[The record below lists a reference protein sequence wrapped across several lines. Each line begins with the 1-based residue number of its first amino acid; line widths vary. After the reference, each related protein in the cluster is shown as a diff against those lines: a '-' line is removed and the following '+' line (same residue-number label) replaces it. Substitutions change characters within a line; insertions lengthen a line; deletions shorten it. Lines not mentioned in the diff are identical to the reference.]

1 MWVHVGSQEAPN
13 TRKLCLTEAPT
24 VAFKSGKN
32 CIPLR
37 QTSIYAFPKS
47 WSGWIPWVYIIRILA
62 NIFKANIEKEPI
74 YPLHTG
80 QRTLSK
86 PQKINAFGTQSSC
99 PYGQRVNAC
108 GSFYS
113 EKSSIDGLDWSFLS
127 DWGLRPELAV
137 DSGEQKVGRSLSS
150 WKNKS
155 CSTKMLGKY
164 VREKKKKK
172 YYKSWIFVDQNHPGS
187 YP

>member
-1 MWVHVGSQEAPN
+1 MCVSSRWITGSSQHQEIVSDWGSYS
-13 TRKLCLTEAPT
+13 RFQIWKELHSFEAN
-24 VAFKSGKN
+24 FH
-32 CIPLR
+32 
-37 QTSIYAFPKS
+37 AFPKS

-164 VREKKKKK
+164 VRE
-172 YYKSWIFVDQNHPGS
+172 
-187 YP
+187 

>member
-113 EKSSIDGLDWSFLS
+113 EKSSIDDLDWSFLS

-164 VREKKKKK
+164 VRE
-172 YYKSWIFVDQNHPGS
+172 
-187 YP
+187 

>member
-1 MWVHVGSQEAPN
+1 MCVSSRWITGSSQHQEIVSDWGSYSRFQIWKELHSFEANFHLCISKKLIRVNSLSVHYQNP
-13 TRKLCLTEAPT
+13 
-24 VAFKSGKN
+24 GKH
-32 CIPLR
+32 
-37 QTSIYAFPKS
+37 
-47 WSGWIPWVYIIRILA
+47 
-62 NIFKANIEKEPI
+62 FKANIEKEPI

-164 VREKKKKK
+164 VRE
-172 YYKSWIFVDQNHPGS
+172 
-187 YP
+187 